1 MQNVSGDQD
10 SQHHHQPHE
19 LSSVAGNVELKEEII
34 LFVYKSVYQFS
45 LLSGHN
51 FPSLNPSI
59 SDKKNIQTLAKDS
72 GKWVGI
78 SLVHHFN
85 NL

>member
-1 MQNVSGDQD
+1 MPRGVYNKKKQKMVFQQNGTPDTLQTAFSGKM
-10 SQHHHQPHE
+10 
-19 LSSVAGNVELKEEII
+19 LEISLCI
-34 LFVYKSVYQFS
+34 CKSVYQFS

-78 SLVHHFN
+78 S
-85 NL
+85 

>member
-1 MQNVSGDQD
+1 MPRGVYNKKNRKWFFSKMVHLIHYSQSAFFSGKM
-10 SQHHHQPHE
+10 
-19 LSSVAGNVELKEEII
+19 LEISLCI
-34 LFVYKSVYQFS
+34 CKSVYQFS

-78 SLVHHFN
+78 S
-85 NL
+85 